1 MALFRDKLT
10 GKQATTKQV
19 QQKVTQYDETWIKI
33 NAVGGQTQL
42 CPIKLNCSW
51 GVPNVTQRPP

>member
-10 GKQATTKQV
+10 GKQTTPKQV
-19 QQKVTQYDETWIKI
+19 QQKITAYDETWIKI
-33 NAVGGQTQL
+33 NVVGGQTQL

-51 GVPNVTQRPP
+51 AYPNVAQRPP

>member
-10 GKQATTKQV
+10 GKQTTTKPV
-19 QQKVTQYDETWIKI
+19 QQKITEYDDTWIKI
-33 NAVGGQTQL
+33 NVVGGQTQL

-51 GVPNVTQRPP
+51 VYPNVTQRPP

>member
-10 GKQATTKQV
+10 GKQTTAKQV
-19 QQKVTQYDETWIKI
+19 QQKITAYDETWIKI
-33 NAVGGQTQL
+33 TVVGGQTQL

-51 GVPNVTQRPP
+51 AIPNVSQRPP